1 MSPAE
6 RPGGDR
12 RNLTGKELAQVIAIV
27 DLAKRKAK
35 GGNNPYGRSG
45 KPEEEIEKPSGF
57 SISKNTG
64 VETRY
69 EVAELVGTSPT
80 TVTRARVVSDDP
92 GAMAESTWR
101 GSQSRRDQPVH
112 GCGGQNFK

>member
-12 RNLTGKELAQVIAIV
+12 RNLTAKELVNVIAIV

-35 GGNNPYGRSG
+35 GGAQQNPYGRAG
-45 KPEEEIEKPSGF
+45 KPGTEKPDGF
-57 SISKNTG
+57 SVPKGIG
-64 VETRY
+64 AETRY